1 MQRHHSIIC
10 VYLLSQVGRRD
21 RYDRPC
27 WEAMDKECRLTKLT
41 ICHYINKGV

>member
-27 WEAMDKECRLTKLT
+27 WEAMDKNED
-41 ICHYINKGV
+41 